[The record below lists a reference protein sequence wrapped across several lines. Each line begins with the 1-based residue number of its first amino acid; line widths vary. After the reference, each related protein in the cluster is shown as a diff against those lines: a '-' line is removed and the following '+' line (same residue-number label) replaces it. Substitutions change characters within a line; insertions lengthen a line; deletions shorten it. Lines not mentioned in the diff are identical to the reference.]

1 MPIPSRA
8 PFLHQGATFATKRPT
23 FLLTHPLLCAS
34 PSRTSSS
41 RFAFPQLNPFLSG
54 Y

>member
-1 MPIPSRA
+1 MPIPSRT
-8 PFLHQGATFATKRPT
+8 PFLHQGATFATTRPT
-23 FLLTHPLLCAS
+23 FLLTHPLPYAG

-41 RFAFPQLNPFLSG
+41 PLAFPQLNPFLRG